1 MTCLTLRSNPLS
13 ADTAEIVAPR
23 HGFPILPTL
32 LAALVAANVASV
44 VAMLL
49 AA

>member
-1 MTCLTLRSNPLS
+1 MTCLTLRSE
-13 ADTAEIVAPR
+13 AQDVVAPQHR
-23 HGFPILPTL
+23 FPVVPALF
-32 LAALVAANVASV
+32 AALAAANVASV